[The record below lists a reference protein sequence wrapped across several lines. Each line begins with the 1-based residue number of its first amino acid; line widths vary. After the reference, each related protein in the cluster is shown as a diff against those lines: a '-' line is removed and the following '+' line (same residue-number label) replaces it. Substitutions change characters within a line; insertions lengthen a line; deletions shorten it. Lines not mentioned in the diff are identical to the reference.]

1 MRLRLA
7 PLAGLTLSLLACG
20 DDTTDPMDSGV
31 TPDTGGFQVAEAGV
45 QDGGGRP
52 DSGVHPDA
60 ATPDPDLV
68 FEGRRAISDLDFYVK
83 VMGTTTSTMPP
94 LVVLHTGPGPS
105 HEYLPEHLRYLYR
118 GRTVVFFDMRASGR
132 SAFAG
137 TDTTT
142 ITPTQDIQDL
152 GWVVDWARRLDVT
165 EKPTADLLGHGY
177 GALIAALYAADHPS
191 RVSRL
196 ALVAPYPLH
205 VADHTAMRGEEQ
217 ARFDSQDRTFFIRM
231 QGAEC
236 LQNFSEC
243 FLQFWRRASPKAGCY
258 ENRQAVSSLLWAYG
272 DFRAREFRERA
283 LRDSRFDYRARVGS
297 ISARTHI
304 IATGTGSEPWPFG
317 RLPHCDIIPTAT
329 SSTYQASIPS
339 ASMYRIQNSGHYPMV
354 EQPGALR
361 RELLSIF
368 TYP

>member
-1 MRLRLA
+1 MRHRTLLS
-7 PLAGLTLSLLACG
+7 AGLATALWACG
-20 DDTTDPMDSGV
+20 DDTADPSDAGFE
-31 TPDTGGFQVAEAGV
+31 PDGGGFVVAEAGV
-45 QDGGGRP
+45 ADAAPRP
-52 DSGVHPDA
+52 DSGVRPDA
-60 ATPDPDLV
+60 ATGDPNLV
-68 FEGRRAISDLDFYVK
+68 FEGRRRIVDLDFYVK
-83 VMGTTTSTMPP
+83 VMGTLTSTMPP
-94 LVVLHTGPGPS
+94 LVVASTGPGPG
-105 HEYLPEHLRYLYR
+105 HEYLPAHLGYLYP
-118 GRTVVFFDMRASGR
+118 GRTVVFYDMRAAGR

-152 GWVVDWARRLDVT
+152 GWVVDWARELGGA

-205 VADHTAMRGEEQ
+205 ISDFVTMRGEEQ
-217 ARFDSQDRTFFIRM
+217 ARFDSQDRIFFMRLL
-231 QGAEC
+231 GPEC
-236 LQNFSEC
+236 IQNFQEC
-243 FLQFWRRASPKAGCY
+243 FLQFWRRTSPKSGCY
-258 ENRQAVSSLLWAYG
+258 ENRQAVSSLLWAHG

-297 ISARTHI
+297 ITARTHVI
-304 IATGTGSEPWPFG
+304 GTGTGAESWPFG

-329 SSTYQASIPS
+329 SSTYQSSIPGS
-339 ASMYRIQNSGHYPMV
+339 SFERLENSGHYPMV
-354 EQPGALR
+354 EQPAALR
-361 RELLSIF
+361 RELLTLF